1 MVTFKNSSQV
11 TAPQQN
17 SSKATTTEDVTTG
30 LPSNIR
36 FDKKNNTICNCK
48 LMGKHSKDCKPVDID
63 MFKAMTSGM
72 AITQSAVVE
81 EEIEEEEIE
90 ESNPT
95 RFGGLA
101 TGKPV
106 EEDTTEEYPDGY
118 KYFTEDGIVLFMTQ
132 DSISNNG
139 IKYTEVASIDIT
151 KSTDWGVL
159 LPKLWL
165 ELGSTG
171 ENKKIKM
178 IKVTIQAI
186 ED

>member
-36 FDKKNNTICNCK
+36 FDKKKNTVCFCK
-48 LMGKHSKDCKPVDID
+48 PKGIHSKDCKPVDID

-90 ESNPT
+90 ESTPS

-106 EEDTTEEYPDGY
+106 EEDTEEEYPDGY

>member
-36 FDKKNNTICNCK
+36 FDKKKNTVCFCK
-48 LMGKHSKDCKPVDID
+48 PKGIHSKDCKPVDID

-90 ESNPT
+90 ESTPS

-106 EEDTTEEYPDGY
+106 EEDTEEEYPDGY

-171 ENKKIKM
+171 ENKKNKM

>member
-36 FDKKNNTICNCK
+36 FDKKKNTVCFCK
-48 LMGKHSKDCKPVDID
+48 PKGIHSKDCKPVDID
-63 MFKAMTSGM
+63 MLKAMTSGM

-90 ESNPT
+90 ESTPS

-106 EEDTTEEYPDGY
+106 EEDTEEEYPDGY

>member
-36 FDKKNNTICNCK
+36 FDKKKNTVCFCK
-48 LMGKHSKDCKPVDID
+48 PKGIHSKDCKPVDID

-106 EEDTTEEYPDGY
+106 EEDTEEEYPDGY
-118 KYFTEDGIVLFMTQ
+118 KYFTEDGIVLFMQQ

>member
-36 FDKKNNTICNCK
+36 FDKKKNTVCFCK
-48 LMGKHSKDCKPVDID
+48 PKGIHSKDCKPVDID

-81 EEIEEEEIE
+81 EEIVEEEIQ
-90 ESNPT
+90 EST
-95 RFGGLA
+95 HSRFGGLA

-106 EEDTTEEYPDGY
+106 EEDTEEEYPDGY